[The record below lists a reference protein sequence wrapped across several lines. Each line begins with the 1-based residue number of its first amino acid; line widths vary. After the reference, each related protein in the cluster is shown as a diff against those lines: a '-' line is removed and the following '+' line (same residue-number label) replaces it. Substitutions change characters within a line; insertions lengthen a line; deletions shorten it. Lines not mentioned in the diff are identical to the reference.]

1 MSAVCGDLFYLPLQT
16 TPSVAACKSMSPRA
30 AESGW
35 DAELSSGFL
44 TQFIGDSSNSAL
56 KCLVDPNSIRD
67 EFWPLVLYGGS
78 GHGKTSIAMAF
89 ANRLA
94 EQGAEQR
101 TKQKSGQLTPTFFRA
116 GDIVRRH
123 RDAIQTDS
131 IDDFRRRFF
140 SADILVIDDLNLLNG
155 KIAVQTELV
164 KLLDSCFTAKKPV
177 ILTVDHLP
185 GSGEGLI
192 PQLSSRLVGGLVL
205 PVNRPG
211 QAARRTIASKLAE
224 RFGIVL
230 DSSAADFVVD
240 HCDFPVPRMTQLF
253 AQLKHSLG
261 PESGDTP
268 LSSDKIKQSLFGDN
282 RHYDRDMQM
291 IIRLVAAHY
300 ELEETVL
307 KSKSRKQ
314 TTVLARNICVY
325 LARDLL
331 QLSFAK
337 IGRCFGGRDHSTV
350 IHAHKNIVS
359 LIENDPQLLSSISEL
374 KRKLTDQF
382 LLVVE

>member
-1 MSAVCGDLFYLPLQT
+1 MSTVCGDLFYLPLQT
-16 TPSVAACKSMSPRA
+16 APPVAAGKSMSPRA

-35 DAELSSGFL
+35 DAELGSGFL

-56 KCLVDPNSIRD
+56 KCLVDPNLICD
-67 EFWPLVLYGGS
+67 DFWPLVLYGGT

-94 EQGAEQR
+94 NQM
-101 TKQKSGQLTPTFFRA
+101 TDQKSGRNSGQVTPTFFRA

-131 IDDFRRRFF
+131 IDDFRKRFY
-140 SADILVIDDLNLLNG
+140 SADILVIDDLNLLSG
-155 KIAVQTELV
+155 KTAVQTELV
-164 KLLDSCFTAKKPV
+164 KLLDSCFARKKPV
-177 ILTVDHLP
+177 IFTLDCVP

-192 PQLSSRLVGGLVL
+192 PQLSSRLVNGLVL

-211 QAARRTIASKLAE
+211 QSARRTIATKLAE
-224 RFGIVL
+224 RFGIIL
-230 DSSAADFVVD
+230 DSSATDFVVE

-253 AQLKHSLG
+253 AQLKHSLD
-261 PESGDTP
+261 PELADTP
-268 LSSDKIKQSLFGDN
+268 LSSDKIKLSLFGDN
-282 RHYDRDMQM
+282 RHYDRDMQL
-291 IIRLVAAHY
+291 IIRLVANHF
-300 ELEETVL
+300 ELDEAVL

-331 QLSFAK
+331 QLSFTK

-350 IHAHKNIVS
+350 IHAHKNMVN
-359 LIENDPQLLSSISEL
+359 LIENDPKLFGSVSEL
-374 KRKLTDQF
+374 RRKLTDQF